1 MNDTLKNIKTVL
13 KLKGYNFEEIEAN
26 RCISTYLTVVLGYK
40 MQCSKI
46 IALNKIFYSFTK
58 DSKPDIIVSNKL
70 EDDLMTINSKNTEWY
85 IDEKQYTTKD
95 ILKKIHSN
103 EL

>member
-1 MNDTLKNIKTVL
+1 MNDTLKNIKTIL

-26 RCISTYLTVVLGYK
+26 QCISTYLTVVLGYK
-40 MQCSKI
+40 MQYSKI

-58 DSKPDIIVSNKL
+58 DSKPDIIASNKL
-70 EDDLMTINSKNTEWY
+70 EDDLMTISGENIEWY
-85 IDEKQYTTKD
+85 MDEKQYTSKD
-95 ILKKIHSN
+95 MLKKIHSN